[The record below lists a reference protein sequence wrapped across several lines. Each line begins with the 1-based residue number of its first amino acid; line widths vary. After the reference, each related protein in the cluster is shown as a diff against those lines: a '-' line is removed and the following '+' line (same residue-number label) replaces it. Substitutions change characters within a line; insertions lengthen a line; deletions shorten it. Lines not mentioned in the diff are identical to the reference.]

1 LSSVNSTLTI
11 GSTPITGSGIFTADI
26 NLAKANTWTGQQTFN
41 SASTVHGV
49 GVITPTIIGG
59 NQTNSS
65 LVIKST
71 SIAGSA
77 DYINFQ
83 TGGNA
88 DAMRINTSGYVGI
101 NAFPTIY
108 ARLYVE
114 SVNGPQYGLQ
124 VSNLIGETSLDG
136 VAIRG
141 YGGDTGGSF
150 YGNKYGV
157 YATSLDVGYSQA
169 GVYGEGTYKG
179 VYGIASGSTG
189 VGGYFTRSGGGYALI
204 ADSGNSGFGTIT
216 PATKLHI
223 ISTSNLFRAGYDASN
238 YLDINVGSTGIATY
252 DVVGSGAVHRF
263 SENIQVPLS
272 GYYNFGTTDGSAG
285 YGFRDNAG
293 VVEAKSSGGSW
304 ASVGGSTISDAAYD
318 SSWNGVSAIAPSKNA
333 VYDQLQLMQT
343 GGSEF
348 LASDFTTSSTTAV
361 STNLGFAIAAN
372 EAYVVTI
379 TGTASKATTNTG
391 LKLAIGA
398 PTGCTISGE
407 QYGSLATLAAFQTP
421 SLITAINTLGTTFA
435 TGIGIQVTFRL
446 EFRVTNGSTA
456 GNITLQC
463 ATVTS
468 NVATIYAGTRMT
480 YTKATS
486 V

>member
-1 LSSVNSTLTI
+1 M
-11 GSTPITGSGIFTADI
+11 D
-26 NLAKANTWTGQQTFN
+26 QQDMD
-41 SASTVHGV
+41 
-49 GVITPTIIGG
+49 
-59 NQTNSS
+59 
-65 LVIKST
+65 L
-71 SIAGSA
+71 
-77 DYINFQ
+77 
-83 TGGNA
+83 
-88 DAMRINTSGYVGI
+88 
-101 NAFPTIY
+101 
-108 ARLYVE
+108 
-114 SVNGPQYGLQ
+114 
-124 VSNLIGETSLDG
+124 
-136 VAIRG
+136 
-141 YGGDTGGSF
+141 
-150 YGNKYGV
+150 
-157 YATSLDVGYSQA
+157 
-169 GVYGEGTYKG
+169 
-179 VYGIASGSTG
+179 
-189 VGGYFTRSGGGYALI
+189 
-204 ADSGNSGFGTIT
+204 
-216 PATKLHI
+216 
-223 ISTSNLFRAGYDASN
+223 
-238 YLDINVGSTGIATY
+238 
-252 DVVGSGAVHRF
+252 
-263 SENIQVPLS
+263 
-272 GYYNFGTTDGSAG
+272 
-285 YGFRDNAG
+285 DNAG
-293 VVEAKSSGGSW
+293 VVEVKSSGGSW
-304 ASVGGSTISDAAYD
+304 ASVGGSAISDATYD

-361 STNLGFAIAAN
+361 STNLSFAIAAN

-446 EFRVTNGSTA
+446 EFRVINGSTA